1 MKNQQ
6 ALGESGEEDGGSFSR
21 KKLTEPESEWAAA
34 LARITGKYRNKGK
47 LCHDCPL
54 SPALHTNVLSRL

>member
-21 KKLTEPESEWAAA
+21 KKLTEPESGWAAA

-47 LCHDCPL
+47 LCTTAHYPQHYIPM
-54 SPALHTNVLSRL
+54 S